1 MGMRLTRTA
10 LVIALVAVSAIATG
24 CSSGGTSSSQS
35 GSTTAN
41 SGSTTKPAF
50 LVTYPGIDPAEANI
64 KQGAFQAAKALNVT
78 VVFRTAT
85 TEGDVAQQLNVTES
99 SLTYPNLKGVSVVA
113 ADPNSQEGA
122 MKLAKSKGMALSQG
136 AGCATNTTA
145 PICFDTH
152 PLTLGEDAAKYLAPL
167 MHGSGTVVIAQGTL
181 GDVNNRNRQIGFQ
194 DYMKAHYPNIHVVQ
208 VLYSCDE
215 PDTSV
220 TCAEDAVAAHPN
232 MTAYYA
238 NGDGVAAAAP
248 TVFAK
253 AGKHIIIASLDNLP
267 STLADIKAGSVA
279 FTLVQPQVCMGYLLV
294 WSNYVQA
301 IKHEVSTVRYVD
313 LGSTYVDKANIGT
326 LNADEAATCAQLQS
340 YFANTVFKQG

>member
-10 LVIALVAVSAIATG
+10 LVTALVVVSAIATG
-24 CSSGGTSSSQS
+24 CSSATSSSQS
-35 GSTTAN
+35 GSTTVKT
-41 SGSTTKPAF
+41 GSTTKPAF

-64 KQGAFQAAKALNVT
+64 KQGALQAAKALNVT

-99 SLTYPNLKGVSVVA
+99 SLTYPSLKGVSVVA
-113 ADPNSQEGA
+113 ADPNSEEGA

-145 PICFDTH
+145 PVCFDTH

-194 DYMKAHYPNIHVVQ
+194 DYMKAHDPNIHVVQ
-208 VLYSCDE
+208 VLYNCDE

-220 TCAEDAVAAHPN
+220 SCAENAVAAHPN
-232 MTAYYA
+232 MTAYFA

-301 IKHEVSTVRYVD
+301 IKHEMPTVRYVD
-313 LGSTYVDKANIGT
+313 LGSTYIDKANVST
-326 LNADEAATCAQLQS
+326 LNAAEATTCTQLMS
-340 YFANTVFKQG
+340 YFANTVFK